1 MNVPSIYIRLG
12 INGVRVS
19 GIQSN
24 IVHNVQK
31 FIPRETNESLLAQE
45 ERGTRSRWQ
54 FRYEFIVIN
63 YICPH
68 T

>member
-12 INGVRVS
+12 INDVRVS

-31 FIPRETNESLLAQE
+31 FIPRETSESLLAQE
-45 ERGTRSRWQ
+45 DRGTRSSWQ
-54 FRYEFIVIN
+54 FRYEFTVID
-63 YICPH
+63 YSCPH